1 MSEYTKA
8 RKKANQKWDEANKE
22 RKLYLSKRSTARA
35 FIRDRIKGEDFE
47 EFKNLIKQKEL
58 EIMYLVNVE
67 LVKGNEIV
75 EVNFDHQIAKVD
87 TREEAIKAIENDKD
101 SYSLDDADTII
112 YSIIAVTEEEYETD
126 DYNLDTNDIIEI
138 DLRKAD
144 ETMKDKMTIDTLTAT
159 YYDEANSIYEL
170 QFEVDD
176 KVIFLTVDAIDHEEA
191 ATDEFYFDDE
201 ALIDD
206 LVEDADDED
215 IEVK

>member
-1 MSEYTKA
+1 MSEYTEA

-58 EIMYLVNVE
+58 EIMYLVNIE
-67 LVKGNEIV
+67 LVKGNDIV
-75 EVNFDHQIAKVD
+75 EVNFDHQIAKVN
-87 TREEAIKAIENDKD
+87 TREEAIKAIEDDKD
-101 SYSLDDADTII
+101 NYSLDDADTLI
-112 YSIIAVTEEEYETD
+112 YSIIAVTEKEYEND
-126 DYNLDTNDIIEI
+126 DYSLDTNDVIEI

>member
-1 MSEYTKA
+1 MSEYTEA
-8 RKKANQKWDEANKE
+8 RRKANQKWDEANKE
-22 RKLYLSKRSTARA
+22 RKKYLSKRSTARA

-58 EIMYLVNVE
+58 EIMYLVNIE
-67 LVKGNEIV
+67 LVKGDYIV
-75 EVNFDHQIAKVD
+75 EVTLDHQIAKVD
-87 TREEAIKAIENDKD
+87 TREDAIKAIEDDKD
-101 SYSLDDADTII
+101 NYSLEEADTLI
-112 YSIIAVTEEEYETD
+112 YSIKAVTEEEYEND
-126 DYNLDTNDIIEI
+126 DYNLDTNDVIEI

-144 ETMKDKMTIDTLTAT
+144 ETVKDKMTIDTLTAT

-176 KVIFLTVDAIDHEEA
+176 KVIFLTVDASDHEEA

-206 LVEDADDED
+206 LVEDADDEN